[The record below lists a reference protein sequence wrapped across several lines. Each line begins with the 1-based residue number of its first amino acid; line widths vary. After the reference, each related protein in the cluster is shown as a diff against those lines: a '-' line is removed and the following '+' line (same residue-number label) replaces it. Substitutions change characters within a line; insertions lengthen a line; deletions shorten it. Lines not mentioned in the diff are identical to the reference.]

1 MRLIGLVVVLAAILT
16 LAPIAAEGESPQNA
30 KIAKIGVLSPATAGD
45 PAANALEGA
54 FQDALRKLGWVK
66 GHNLV
71 LERRFV
77 GGHIDQFAS
86 AARELVQ
93 LNVDLIVAW
102 SPAGT
107 VAAKN
112 ATSVIPI
119 VFLAGGAA
127 VEHGLVAGLPRPGG
141 NLTGITFQ
149 ANRTLA
155 PKYLEILKDLVPRL
169 SDVAVL
175 RVPAEDPA
183 DETENY
189 EAPARTLNIR
199 LRQIALHR
207 PDDLKD
213 ALRTIQRNRPQALLG
228 APSGLLYVFRREIAD
243 FAATQR
249 LPALYG
255 LREVVDAGGLM
266 SLSPSMADI
275 AVRGASYV
283 DKVLRGAK
291 PADLPVAQP
300 TKFELVINMK
310 TAKDL
315 GLSIPQSVLVRADEI
330 IHP

>member
-1 MRLIGLVVVLAAILT
+1 MRLIGLAVVLGFTLVTPISAEAQSPQSSKIGKVGILT
-16 LAPIAAEGESPQNA
+16 
-30 KIAKIGVLSPATAGD
+30 PAVEGD
-45 PAANALEGA
+45 PVANAVEGV
-54 FQDALRKLGWVK
+54 FQAALRKLGWVE
-66 GHNLV
+66 GQNV
-71 LERRFV
+71 LFERRYAA
-77 GGHIDQFAS
+77 GRLDQFAP

-93 LNVDLIVAW
+93 LNVNLIVAW

-112 ATSVIPI
+112 ATSIIPI

-155 PKYLEILKDLVPRL
+155 PKYLEILRDLIPRL

-189 EAPARTLNIR
+189 EAPARALNIR
-199 LRQIALHR
+199 LRQIGLNR
-207 PDDLKD
+207 PDDLKE
-213 ALRTIQRNRPQALLG
+213 ALTTIQKNRPQALLG
-228 APSGLLYVFRREIAD
+228 APSGFLYVFRREIAE

-255 LREVVDAGGLM
+255 LREVVEAGGLM
-266 SLSPSMADI
+266 SLSPSLADI
-275 AVRGASYV
+275 AVRGAAYV
-283 DKVLRGAK
+283 DKVLIGAK
-291 PADLPVAQP
+291 PAELPVEQP
-300 TKFELVINMK
+300 TKFELVINAR
-310 TAKDL
+310 TAK
-315 GLSIPQSVLVRADEI
+315 A
-330 IHP
+330 